1 MVVQTSC
8 EVGRE
13 EGGLGSLVREKGKG
27 NVKQTTAKVSQLSSP
42 VTVLGSSSAGTRR
55 QLAAR

>member
-1 MVVQTSC
+1 MVVQRSC

-13 EGGLGSLVREKGKG
+13 EGGLGSLVREKEKG
-27 NVKQTTAKVSQLSSP
+27 DVKQTRVSLLSSP

-55 QLAAR
+55 KLVAR

>member
-1 MVVQTSC
+1 MVVQRSC

-13 EGGLGSLVREKGKG
+13 EGGLGSLVREKEKG
-27 NVKQTTAKVSQLSSP
+27 DVKRTTARVSLLSSP

-55 QLAAR
+55 KLVAR